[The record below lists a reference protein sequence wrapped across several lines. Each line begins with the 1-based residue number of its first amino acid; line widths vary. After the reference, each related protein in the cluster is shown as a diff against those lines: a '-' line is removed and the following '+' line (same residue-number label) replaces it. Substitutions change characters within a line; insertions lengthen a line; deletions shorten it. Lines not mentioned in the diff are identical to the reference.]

1 MRKFILSKNYL
12 EKTFTFVEK
21 SVIISMLIKR
31 LEAYLFENRG
41 VDMSLKVVILA
52 AGQGTRMKSELP
64 KVMHRVCNKPMLEHV
79 ISNTNIDNSEAVVV
93 IGHKSE
99 FIKEYFGDS
108 VNYAYQME
116 QLGTGHAV
124 MMANNHITDN
134 DEVLIIC
141 GDTPLIEK
149 DILQRMYDL
158 KKQGFQAVVMTS
170 CVDNPTGYGRI
181 IKNEDSFVKIVEE
194 KDATAEQ
201 KLIREINAGTYIID
215 GSLLKKELG
224 NLSTENSQNEY
235 YLTDVLE
242 NIAASY
248 KVCTFQV
255 DNESILGVNSR
266 VQLSQAEQIMRRRV
280 NQYHM
285 SEGVSII
292 NPECTY
298 IDKDVVIERDC
309 IIYPNCNIFG
319 KTKIGKTTVIRE
331 NTTIEN
337 SIIGEGVEIKS
348 STIIDSKIGNNTTVG
363 PYAYLRPKSDVGNN
377 CKIGDFVELKNAK
390 FGDGSKASHLSY
402 IGDAEVGKNVN
413 IGCGVVFVNY
423 DGEKK
428 YKTLVKDNAFI
439 GSNSNLVA
447 PVVVDEKAF
456 VAAGSTITGDVPQNS
471 LAIARAR
478 QINKSDW
485 NKK

>member
-1 MRKFILSKNYL
+1 
-12 EKTFTFVEK
+12 
-21 SVIISMLIKR
+21 
-31 LEAYLFENRG
+31 
-41 VDMSLKVVILA
+41 MSLKVVILA

-79 ISNTNIDNSEAVVV
+79 VNNTKIDNSEAIVV

-99 FIKEYFGDS
+99 FIKEYFSDS

-124 MMANNHITDN
+124 MMAIEHITDN

-149 DILQRMYDL
+149 EVLEKMYDL
-158 KKQGFQAVVMTS
+158 KKQGYQAVVMTS
-170 CVDNPTGYGRI
+170 EVDNPTGYGRI
-181 IKNEDSFVKIVEE
+181 IKTGENFVKIVEE
-194 KDATAEQ
+194 KDSTEQ
-201 KLIREINAGTYIID
+201 QKQIKEINAGTYIID
-215 GSLLKKELG
+215 GKLLKFELG

-242 NIAASY
+242 NIAVSH
-248 KVCTFQV
+248 KVVTFKV

-266 VQLSQAEQIMRRRV
+266 IQLSQAEKIMRRRI
-280 NQYHM
+280 NEYHM
-285 SEGVSII
+285 GEGVTII

-298 IDKDVVIERDC
+298 IDKEVIIDKDC
-309 IIYPNCNIFG
+309 IVYSNCNIFG
-319 KTKIGKTTVIRE
+319 NTQIGKNTIIRE

-363 PYAYLRPKSDVGNN
+363 PYAYLRPKTDIGNN
-377 CKIGDFVELKNAK
+377 CKVGDFVEFKNAK

-423 DGEKK
+423 DGKHK
-428 YKTLVKDNAFI
+428 FKTIVKDNAFI

-447 PVVVDEKAF
+447 PVTVDESAF
-456 VAAGSTITGDVPQNS
+456 VAAGSTITDDVPQNS
-471 LAIARAR
+471 LAVARAR
-478 QINKSDW
+478 QVNKSDW
-485 NKK
+485 NKNK